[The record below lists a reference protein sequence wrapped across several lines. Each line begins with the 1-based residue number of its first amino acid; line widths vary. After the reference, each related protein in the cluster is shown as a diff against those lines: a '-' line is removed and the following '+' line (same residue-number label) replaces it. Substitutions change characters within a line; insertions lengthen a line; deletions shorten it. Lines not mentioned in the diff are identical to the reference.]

1 MRLTKQTTS
10 ALVVIT
16 VLLID
21 QLLKIWIKTHFAI
34 GDEMRVFGNWF
45 ILHFTENPGMAFGMN
60 FWGVWGKHL
69 KYFQVGSYC
78 SYWLVPEPCH
88 QTGSQNRLGGWHI
101 VGNGWCHREHDRQR
115 FLRPT
120 VRFGN
125 RLQPRYERMG
135 FLLRRIQAKF

>member
-60 FWGVWGKHL
+60 FWGVWGKL
-69 KYFQVGSYC
+69 ILSI
-78 SYWLVPEPCH
+78 S
-88 QTGSQNRLGGWHI
+88 GW
-101 VGNGWCHREHDRQR
+101 Q
-115 FLRPT
+115 L
-120 VRFGN
+120 
-125 RLQPRYERMG
+125 L
-135 FLLRRIQAKF
+135 FLLVGT